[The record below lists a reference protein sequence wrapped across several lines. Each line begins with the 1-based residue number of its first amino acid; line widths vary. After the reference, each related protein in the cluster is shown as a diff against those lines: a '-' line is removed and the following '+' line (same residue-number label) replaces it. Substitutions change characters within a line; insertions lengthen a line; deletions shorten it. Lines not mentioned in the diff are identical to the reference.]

1 MSAASRLLERFPAL
15 ANLRASRE
23 RSIPYVQQTMSTDC
37 GAACLAMLLSYH
49 GKKMRLD
56 DVREVMGVGR
66 DGADAMAIL
75 RAGRWFGLR
84 GRGVQIDR
92 LEDLKYLPRGSVL
105 HWGFNHFVVFE
116 KLTTKGAEI
125 LDPATGRRPVSHDDL
140 DKHFTGVAL
149 TFEPAEDFEPADERT
164 LGAMRYV
171 RELLSQSR
179 TVSRSLVLSVLLQI
193 LALATPLLTG
203 VLVDRVVP
211 RGDRDLLLVLAVGVG
226 GIVVFHF
233 LSSLVRAH
241 LLLELRTHFDAK
253 VTLEF
258 LEHLVDLPYAFFQRR
273 SAGDLIMRLNSH
285 STIREILTSNAL
297 SAVLDGVLVMVYLA
311 LLWIADWRIG
321 FLVLVLAALRVILF
335 LLVRTKQRDLMSESL
350 QAQALSRGYQVQM
363 LNGIETLKAVGA
375 EERAVEHWSNL
386 FVDELNVS
394 IARGRL
400 NAIFDSLINA
410 LGVASPLMVLSFGG
424 WLVIEGDLSLGTMLA
439 LNALAAGFLTPISTL
454 IQTGVQF
461 LIMGSYLERIND
473 VMETPKEQSR
483 EDVSA
488 APPLSGRIVVDNV
501 SFRYSPLS
509 QWVTR
514 DISLDI
520 EPGQMI
526 ALVGP
531 SGAGKSTLAN
541 LLLGLYEPTSGRILF
556 DGHDLASLDLRSV
569 RRQLG
574 IVSQQPYLFGSS
586 IRKNIALSD
595 PGLSLP
601 QCTEAA
607 KKAQIHDE
615 IRAMPM
621 GYDTMVADGGASL
634 SGGQR
639 QRLAL
644 ARALATKPA
653 ILLLDEATSQLD
665 SVTESN
671 IQRELE
677 RLRATRIVIAHRLS
691 TVKKADLI
699 LVMVGG
705 RIVERGRHDDL
716 LASGGA
722 YARLVQA
729 QLERKER
736 Q

>member
-1 MSAASRLLERFPAL
+1 MSRGNRLLERFPAL
-15 ANLRASRE
+15 ANLRGARP
-23 RSIPYVQQTMSTDC
+23 RAVPYVQQTMSTDC
-37 GAACLAMLLSYH
+37 GAACLTMVLAHH
-49 GKKMRLD
+49 GKTLRLD
-56 DVREVMGVGR
+56 DVRQVLGVGR

-92 LEDLKYLPRGSVL
+92 IEDLKYLPRGAVL
-105 HWGFNHFVVFE
+105 HWGFNHFVVFDG
-116 KLTTKGAEI
+116 LTKKGAEI
-125 LDPATGRRPVSHDDL
+125 VDPATGRRPVSHDEL
-140 DKHFTGVAL
+140 DKSFTGVAL

-164 LGAMRYV
+164 RGPMRYL
-171 RELLSQSR
+171 RELFSQSR

-241 LLLELRTHFDAK
+241 LLLQLRTHFDAK

-258 LEHLVDLPYAFFQRR
+258 LEHLVDLPYAFFQQR

-285 STIREILTSNAL
+285 TTIREILTSNAL
-297 SAVLDGVLVMVYLA
+297 SAVLDGVLVMLYLA
-311 LLWIADWRIG
+311 LLWIAHWQIG
-321 FLVLVLAALRVILF
+321 LVVLILAALRVGIF

-350 QAQALSRGYQVQM
+350 QAQARSRGYQVQM

-400 NAIFDSLINA
+400 NAAFDSLIAA
-410 LGVASPLMVLSFGG
+410 LGIASPLVVLSFGG
-424 WLVIEGDLSLGTMLA
+424 WLVLEGELSLGTMLA
-439 LNALAAGFLTPISTL
+439 LSALAAGFLTPLSAL
-454 IQTGVQF
+454 IQTAMQF
-461 LIMGSYLERIND
+461 LIMGSYLDRIND
-473 VMETPKEQSR
+473 VMETPKEQER
-483 EDVSA
+483 DEVSA
-488 APPLSGRIVVDNV
+488 APRLSGRIAVENV

-509 QWVTR
+509 AWVAQEV
-514 DISLDI
+514 SVEI

-541 LLLGLYEPTSGRILF
+541 LLLGLYRPSAGRILY
-556 DGHDLASLDLRSV
+556 DGHDLASLELRSV

-595 PGLSLP
+595 PSLSLP
-601 QCTEAA
+601 QCIEAA
-607 KKAQIHDE
+607 KKAQIHDD

-644 ARALATKPA
+644 ARALAGKPA

-665 SVTESN
+665 SVTESA

-691 TVKKADLI
+691 TVKRADLI

-705 RIVERGRHDDL
+705 RIVERGRHEEL
-716 LASGGA
+716 LAQDGA

-729 QLERKER
+729 QIERGGNS
-736 Q
+736 